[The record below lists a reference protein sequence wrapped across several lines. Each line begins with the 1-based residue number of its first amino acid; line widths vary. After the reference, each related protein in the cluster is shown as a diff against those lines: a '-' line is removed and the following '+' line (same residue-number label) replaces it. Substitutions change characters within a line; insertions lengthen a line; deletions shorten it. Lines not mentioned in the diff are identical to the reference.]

1 MGSTRRAA
9 TSTFAVVGYAAA
21 TACGRNLA
29 GGGSETPGTEPG
41 HGTPAPAIPPD
52 AVAAANAALA
62 DAATRLGVPRAN
74 LRVDRVEPREWSDAS
89 LGCPEPGHLYAQVIT
104 PGYLLVISATGG
116 GQSVEYHADT
126 ASRIVTC

>member
-9 TSTFAVVGYAAA
+9 TSTFVVGCAAA

-29 GGGSETPGTEPG
+29 GGGSDTAGTEPG
-41 HGTPAPAIPPD
+41 HGTPAPGIPPD

-62 DAATRLGVPRAN
+62 DAATRLGVSRAS
-74 LRVDRVEPREWSDAS
+74 LRVDRVEPRDWNDAS

-104 PGYLLVISATGG
+104 PGYLLVISAAG

-126 ASRIVTC
+126 TGRIVTC